1 MDHKRE
7 YWRYGK
13 GSFRRA
19 LATEACEMLK
29 HVVADLVS
37 GLFGLPGKM
46 AVERGLAEFRAG
58 RPVLFAA
65 ASSVIGV
72 PVDALDAER
81 LHSFIG
87 TFARGSHALPLRLAV
102 TARRAR
108 ALGIDAERPIALTL
122 NGSGGLDAIHFV
134 AAAAAWRA

>member
-13 GSFRRA
+13 GSFLRA
-19 LATEACEMLK
+19 LVTEACEMSK
-29 HVVADLVS
+29 HVAADLVS
-37 GLFGLPGKM
+37 GLFDLPGKM
-46 AVERGLAEFRAG
+46 AVERSLAEFRAG

-65 ASSVIGV
+65 ESSVIGV

-87 TFARGSHALPLRLAV
+87 TFARRSDALPLRLARILLRCGHV
-102 TARRAR
+102 LLQIAGIPNC
-108 ALGIDAERPIALTL
+108 ALPGPSAYLLACQ
-122 NGSGGLDAIHFV
+122 H
-134 AAAAAWRA
+134 

>member
-1 MDHKRE
+1 MPKD
-7 YWRYGK
+7 
-13 GSFRRA
+13 
-19 LATEACEMLK
+19 
-29 HVVADLVS
+29 VVADLVS
-37 GLFGLPGKM
+37 GLFGLPGTM

-65 ASSVIGV
+65 ESSVIAV

-81 LHSFIG
+81 LQSFIG
-87 TFARGSHALPLRLAV
+87 TFARRSDALPLRLAV

-122 NGSGGLDAIHFV
+122 DDSEDLDAMHLL
-134 AAAAAWRA
+134 AADASARRAA